1 MAGDFPPPPTLFLLL
16 LLCRPSP
23 AGHFSHTGASTGGTA
38 WVQFLQWLT
47 SAQRLSKSNP
57 VSLMQQSRM
66 CSARW
71 APWLLLPA
79 TTFCLQELYRCWAQV
94 AHWQMVRGLQRGAC
108 LWFVFA
114 AMPLKWGSLAPILVG
129 FCFLVC
135 FFFAYLL
142 LQFRYKILIYISA
155 LNSCPLPRW
164 PHRLWSN
171 QSNVQEIWDSLL
183 LSQLREVSKH
193 KNGLVTSKAAR
204 FFVAKEGKGY
214 SSEPRKSSVS

>member
-1 MAGDFPPPPTLFLLL
+1 MFCPLSPLAAVASHNIL
-16 LLCRPSP
+16 PSRVIQMLGSGGSLTNGP
-23 AGHFSHTGASTGGTA
+23 WFAERCMSLICVCSYASEM
-38 WVQFLQWLT
+38 
-47 SAQRLSKSNP
+47 RLS
-57 VSLMQQSRM
+57 
-66 CSARW
+66 CSHS
-71 APWLLLPA
+71 
-79 TTFCLQELYRCWAQV
+79 CWFLFF
-94 AHWQMVRGLQRGAC
+94 GL
-108 LWFVFA
+108 
-114 AMPLKWGSLAPILVG
+114 
-129 FCFLVC
+129 

-183 LSQLREVSKH
+183 LLQLREVSKH